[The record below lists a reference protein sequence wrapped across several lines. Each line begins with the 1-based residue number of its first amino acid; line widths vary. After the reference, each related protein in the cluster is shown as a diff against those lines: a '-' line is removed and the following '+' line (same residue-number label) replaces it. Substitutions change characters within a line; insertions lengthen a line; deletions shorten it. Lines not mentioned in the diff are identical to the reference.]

1 MSLFWH
7 VPGFPNYR
15 TDVQE
20 GDTQFFMDYNDKTGK
35 RHFLVI
41 DGGTPTYFDILCKD
55 LKMFGAHEDD
65 SEMRVAVSHSHYDH
79 IKGVRLLM
87 AHKTKGKYT
96 FNITT
101 LYCQDPASLKKGLR
115 DNKGSGYVRS
125 DIKVLEETIAEAK
138 ARGIKVAY
146 LKNKQKVEW
155 GEIKFQNFRMQP
167 SRVEDDDDHG
177 WSYMNDGSLCFW
189 FWELKYLTSGDGPE
203 RVDKLCKEYNLDP
216 IMIKCPHHGNNFIR
230 VCATWM
236 KNNGTWLYWD
246 NDLSKGITDFL
257 QTGREDA
264 IAVGMTVMNVIG
276 PINGIFFAGR
286 AVIYKGGKVH
296 RYNCPYAGGLKMF
309 DADSAFVRRIMKGDF
324 GNGDTR
330 VTYILCYR
338 RNPVLA
344 QRAVNKVISLAKD
357 IKSGKK
363 DYGKDKDRINRIDKE
378 LGKGFGQ
385 LVQDYINVLYG
396 VRESV

>member
-1 MSLFWH
+1 
-7 VPGFPNYR
+7 
-15 TDVQE
+15 
-20 GDTQFFMDYNDKTGK
+20 MDYNDKTGK

-41 DGGTPTYFDILCKD
+41 DGGTPAYFDILCKD
-55 LKMFGAHEDD
+55 LKMFGAHEED

-79 IKGVRLLM
+79 IKGCRLLM

-125 DIKVLEETIAEAK
+125 DINVLEDAIAEAK
-138 ARGIKVAY
+138 ARGIKVVY

-167 SRVEDDDDHG
+167 SKVENDDDHG

-189 FWELKYLTSGDGPE
+189 FWEQSYLTTGDGPE
-203 RVDKLCKEYNLDP
+203 RMDRLCDLYDIHP
-216 IMIKCPHHGNNFIR
+216 TMIKAPHHGGNFIR
-230 VCATWM
+230 KCATWM
-236 KNNGTWLYWD
+236 KNHGTWLYWD

-264 IAVGMTVMNVIG
+264 IGVGMTVMNVIG

-309 DADSAFVRRIMKGDF
+309 DADAAFVRRIMKGDF

-330 VTYILCYR
+330 TTYILCYR

-363 DYGKDKDRINRIDKE
+363 DYGQNEDRRKRIDKE

-396 VRESV
+396 KRKSV